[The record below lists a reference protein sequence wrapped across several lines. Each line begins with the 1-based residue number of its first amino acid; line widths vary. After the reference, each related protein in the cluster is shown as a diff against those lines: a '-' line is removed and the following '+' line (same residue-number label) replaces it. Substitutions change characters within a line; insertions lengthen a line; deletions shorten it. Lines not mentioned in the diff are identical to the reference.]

1 MESLFKKVAG
11 LMTWNFIK
19 KGIQHRH
26 FHVNFEKF
34 FKKPYLQN
42 TSGCL
47 LVLIAPFQPTF
58 YALITLS
65 SFFLSFF
72 PFISNNCIYYNW
84 FSLLLFPII
93 YQKINVNVVKTIC
106 LGHNLP
112 THIRKNTDFNRQLPS
127 VEANFEGCIN
137 ILY

>member
-19 KGIQHRH
+19 KRIQHRH
-26 FHVNFEKF
+26 FPVNFEKF

-47 LVLIAPFQPTF
+47 LVLIAPFQPPF
-58 YALITLS
+58 YVLITLS

-93 YQKINVNVVKTIC
+93 YQKINVNVVKTIYSTIIC
-106 LGHNLP
+106 RRTLEKIQISIGNCRVSRR
-112 THIRKNTDFNRQLPS
+112 IS
-127 VEANFEGCIN
+127 MAV
-137 ILY
+137 